1 MLTFTSLLVFF
12 NRLIINIALNKHF
25 REESTMKNVK
35 LIMLMLIPFVLVSQE
50 VEEVVVT
57 ANKKEQTLQDIP
69 MNISVISET
78 SLEERGINN
87 PEDYLRTLAGVSTP
101 GGSNYY
107 TFRGLNTS
115 TSQRS
120 SGTSTTYV
128 DEVSGSLMGLFDI
141 ERVEVLRGPQG
152 TLYGSNAIGGTIR
165 YITNKPDS
173 SGAYG
178 KVRVG
183 YGSKRLASDPE
194 TSIEAMYNLPIS
206 DSLALRAVYSQLV
219 SPGIYKNIQ
228 TGNTVGEEDDSQLM
242 LTLGFNDG
250 GKLNGM
256 LRYFSANNK
265 AFGILEPGQSKP
277 GSADVYNPGCAQPTS
292 WFYGSGCERLSAIS
306 TFGSDEGVDVAM
318 TNYDPQYSHALAA
331 DESDEDRTEIFSA
344 TINYD
349 FGLFDANLVVSDRK
363 VTSDAVTD
371 WARIDMDDYVPAPLI
386 VDGDRS
392 YMNTSELRLTS
403 KPGQFEWT
411 VGYYSYDWNE
421 EPNSVSQTQ
430 YAVDSDWLAYVGYYA
445 GGLGDDSSGTNSSYD
460 ATAYCPPFCEGH
472 LGYPNLYYASYT
484 GFNQISEES
493 FFGQFDYHVNDK
505 LTLTYGI
512 RDYEIEDSSETYQYG
527 IFYMDNEGCDQETD
541 DNGDPVAN
549 TGSSPAGTQCAQ
561 LSGGESDTRSK
572 YAISYEVNDDLTLY
586 TTRAAGYRP
595 GGNQA
600 PLPPSCSSDETAGET
615 WAPRYDSDEA
625 ETTEFGLKA
634 RGDNYTANVTYFQ
647 VDWDG
652 IIISV
657 TPGCGWSYSY
667 NGGKAETSGWEV
679 EFTYGLTDALSL
691 DFAGSNMEAIT
702 SIDLESLGALAGDR
716 LPNTVETQWNLG
728 IVLDTTILT
737 VPSYA
742 RLDVNYYGDS
752 FNTFAEDPNSSSP
765 EYTKLNFNLGMD
777 ISETSKLSLSIDN
790 LLDERTEAY
799 IYAVEDTGWRPRN
812 WMQWIPPRTVSV
824 KYSYSF

>member
-1 MLTFTSLLVFF
+1 M
-12 NRLIINIALNKHF
+12 N
-25 REESTMKNVK
+25 NVK
-35 LIMLMLIPFVLVSQE
+35 LLMLMLIPFVLVSQE

-69 MNISVISET
+69 MNISVISEE
-78 SLEERGINN
+78 SLDERGITN

-101 GGSNYY
+101 GGSDYY

-120 SGTSTTYV
+120 PGTTSTYV
-128 DEVSGSLMGLFDI
+128 DEVNGSLMGLFDV

-173 SGAYG
+173 SAAYG

-250 GKLNGM
+250 GKLNGT
-256 LRYFSANNK
+256 LRYYSANNK

-277 GSADVYNPGCAQPTS
+277 GSADVHNPACAQPTG
-292 WFYGSGCERLSAIS
+292 WFYGAGCERLSAIS
-306 TFGSDEGVDVAM
+306 TFGSAEGVDVAM

-331 DESDEDRTEIFSA
+331 DESEEVRTEMFSA
-344 TINYD
+344 TVNYD
-349 FGLFDANLVVSDRK
+349 FGIFDANLVFSDRK
-363 VTSDAVTD
+363 VTEDTVTD

-386 VDGDRS
+386 IEGDRT
-392 YMNTSELRLTS
+392 NRKTTELRLTS

-411 VGYYSYDWNE
+411 VGYYEYDWAE

-430 YAVDSDWLAYVGYYA
+430 YAMDQDWLNYVSLYA
-445 GGLGDDSSGTNSSYD
+445 GGLIGDGSDYD

-472 LGYPNLYYASYT
+472 EGYPYLYYGSYT
-484 GFNQISEES
+484 GFNQEDETSY
-493 FFGQFDYHVNDK
+493 FGQFDFHVNDK
-505 LTLTYGI
+505 LTLTYGN
-512 RDYEIEDSSETYQYG
+512 RDYELSDSSKTFQYG
-527 IFYMDNEGCDQETD
+527 IFYMADTGCDQADGTAGTD
-541 DNGDPVAN
+541 
-549 TGSSPAGTQCAQ
+549 PAGTQCAE
-561 LSGGESDTRSK
+561 LSGSEADTRSK
-572 YAISYEVNDDLTLY
+572 FAISYEVNDDLTLY

-600 PLPPSCSSDETAGET
+600 PTPPSCNSDETVGET
-615 WAPRYDSDEA
+615 WAPRFNSDEA

-657 TPGCGWSYSY
+657 TPGCGWSYNF
-667 NGGKAETSGWEV
+667 NGGKAETSGFEV

-691 DFAGSNMEAIT
+691 DFSGSSMEATT
-702 SIDLESLGALAGDR
+702 SIDIESLGASAGDR
-716 LPNTVETQWNLG
+716 LPNTVNSQWNLG
-728 IVLDTTILT
+728 VVLDTTILT

-752 FNTFAEDPNSSSP
+752 FNTFAENPNSSSP

-799 IYAVEDTGWRPRN
+799 IYAVEDTGCRPRN

>member
-1 MLTFTSLLVFF
+1 
-12 NRLIINIALNKHF
+12 
-25 REESTMKNVK
+25 MKNVK
-35 LIMLMLIPFVLVSQE
+35 LLMLMLLPFVLVSQE

-69 MNISVISET
+69 MNISVISEAT
-78 SLEERGINN
+78 IDERGISN

-101 GGSNYY
+101 GGSDYY

-120 SGTSTTYV
+120 PGTSSTYV
-128 DEVSGSLMGLFDI
+128 DEVNGSLMGLFDI

-165 YITNKPDS
+165 YITNKPDT
-173 SGAYG
+173 SGSYG

-183 YGSKRLASDPE
+183 YGSKRLATDPE
-194 TSIEAMYNLPIS
+194 TSIEAMYNLPLS
-206 DSLALRAVYSQLV
+206 DSMAIRAVYSQLV

-242 LTLGFNDG
+242 LTLGFDN
-250 GKLNGM
+250 GKRLNGQV
-256 LRYFSANNK
+256 RYFYANNK

-277 GSADVYNPGCAQPTS
+277 GSADVYVEGCPQASSWWYNWDGDPTCS
-292 WFYGSGCERLSAIS
+292 RLSAIS
-306 TFGSDEGVDVAM
+306 TFAASEADYPNGGSVLTD
-318 TNYDPQYSHALAA
+318 YDPRFAHALAA
-331 DESDEDRTEIFSA
+331 DESEEARTEMFS
-344 TINYD
+344 IVLNSD
-349 FGLFDANLVVSDRK
+349 FGLFDAVLVYSDRK
-363 VTSDAVTD
+363 ITEDAVTD

-386 VDGDRS
+386 IEGDRT
-392 YMNTSELRLTS
+392 NRETTELRLTS

-411 VGYYSYDWNE
+411 VGYYSYDWSE

-430 YAVDSDWLAYVGYYA
+430 YAVSNYWLEYVA
-445 GGLGDDSSGTNSSYD
+445 SIAASLDPADYD

-484 GFNQISEES
+484 EYNWESEES
-493 FFGQFDYHVNDK
+493 GFAQIDYHVNDK

-512 RDYEIEDSSETYQYG
+512 RDYNLSDASKSFQYG
-527 IFYMDNEGCDQETD
+527 VFYMDNTGCDQLI
-541 DNGDPVAN
+541 DNVIVP
-549 TGSSPAGTQCAQ
+549 GSAPAGTQCAE
-561 LSGGESDTRSK
+561 LSGSEGDTRTK

-600 PLPPSCSSDETAGET
+600 PLPPSCSSDETAGDT
-615 WAPRYDSDEA
+615 WAPRYNSDEA
-625 ETTEFGLKA
+625 ETTEFGMKA

-657 TPGCGWSYSY
+657 TPGCGWSYNF

-702 SIDLESLGALAGDR
+702 TIDIESLGAAAGDR
-716 LPNTVETQWNLG
+716 LPNTVETQWNFG

-752 FNTFAEDPNSSSP
+752 FNTFAENPNSSSP

-777 ISETSKLSLSIDN
+777 LSESSKLSLSVDN

-799 IYAVEDTGWRPRN
+799 IYAVEDTSWRPRN

>member
-1 MLTFTSLLVFF
+1 
-12 NRLIINIALNKHF
+12 
-25 REESTMKNVK
+25 
-35 LIMLMLIPFVLVSQE
+35 
-50 VEEVVVT
+50 
-57 ANKKEQTLQDIP
+57 
-69 MNISVISET
+69 
-78 SLEERGINN
+78 
-87 PEDYLRTLAGVSTP
+87 
-101 GGSNYY
+101 
-107 TFRGLNTS
+107 
-115 TSQRS
+115 
-120 SGTSTTYV
+120 
-128 DEVSGSLMGLFDI
+128 MGLFDV

-173 SGAYG
+173 SAAYG

-194 TSIEAMYNLPIS
+194 TSVEAMYNLPIS

-277 GSADVYNPGCAQPTS
+277 GSADVYNPGCAQPTG

-306 TFGSDEGVDVAM
+306 TFGSSEGVDVAM

-331 DESDEDRTEIFSA
+331 DESEEVRTEMFSA
-344 TINYD
+344 TVNYD
-349 FGLFDANLVVSDRK
+349 FGLFDANLVFSDRK
-363 VTSDAVTD
+363 VTEDAVTD

-386 VDGDRS
+386 VEGDRT
-392 YMNTSELRLTS
+392 NRKTTELRLTS

-411 VGYYSYDWNE
+411 VGYYEYDWAE

-430 YAVDSDWLAYVGYYA
+430 YAMDQDWLNYVSLYA
-445 GGLGDDSSGTNSSYD
+445 GGLIGDGSDYD
-460 ATAYCPPFCEGH
+460 ATVYCPPFCEGH
-472 LGYPNLYYASYT
+472 EGYPYLYYGSYT
-484 GFNQISEES
+484 GFNQEDETSY
-493 FFGQFDYHVNDK
+493 FGQFDYHVNDK

-512 RDYEIEDSSETYQYG
+512 RDYELSDSSKTFQYG
-527 IFYMDNEGCDQETD
+527 IFYMDDTGCDQADGTAGTD
-541 DNGDPVAN
+541 
-549 TGSSPAGTQCAQ
+549 PAGTQCAE
-561 LSGGESDTRSK
+561 LSGSEADTRSK
-572 YAISYEVNDDLTLY
+572 FAISYEVNDDLTLY

-600 PLPPSCSSDETAGET
+600 PTPPSCNSDETVGET
-615 WAPRYDSDEA
+615 WAPRFNSDEA

-634 RGDNYTANVTYFQ
+634 RGENYTANVTYFQ

-657 TPGCGWSYSY
+657 TPGCGWSYNF
-667 NGGKAETSGWEV
+667 NGGKAETSGFEV

-691 DFAGSNMEAIT
+691 DFSGSSMEATT
-702 SIDLESLGALAGDR
+702 SIDIESLGASAGDR
-716 LPNTVETQWNLG
+716 LPNTVNSQWNLG
-728 IVLDTTILT
+728 VVLDTTILT

-752 FNTFAEDPNSSSP
+752 FNTFAENPNSSSP

>member
-1 MLTFTSLLVFF
+1 M
-12 NRLIINIALNKHF
+12 N
-25 REESTMKNVK
+25 NVK
-35 LIMLMLIPFVLVSQE
+35 LLMLMLIPFVLVSQE

-69 MNISVISET
+69 MNISVISEE
-78 SLEERGINN
+78 SLDERGITN

-101 GGSNYY
+101 GGSDYY

-120 SGTSTTYV
+120 PGTTSTYV
-128 DEVSGSLMGLFDI
+128 DEVNGSLMGLFDV

-173 SGAYG
+173 SAAYG

-194 TSIEAMYNLPIS
+194 TSVEAMYNLPIS

-277 GSADVYNPGCAQPTS
+277 GSADVYNPNCAQPTG

-306 TFGSDEGVDVAM
+306 TFGSAEGVDVAM

-331 DESDEDRTEIFSA
+331 DESEEVRTEMFSA

-349 FGLFDANLVVSDRK
+349 FGLFDANLVFSDRK
-363 VTSDAVTD
+363 VTEDAVTD

-386 VDGDRS
+386 VEGDRT
-392 YMNTSELRLTS
+392 NRKTTELRLTS

-411 VGYYSYDWNE
+411 VGYYEYDWAE

-430 YAVDSDWLAYVGYYA
+430 YAMDQDWLNYVSLYA
-445 GGLGDDSSGTNSSYD
+445 GGLIGDGSDYD
-460 ATAYCPPFCEGH
+460 ATVYCPPFCEGH
-472 LGYPNLYYASYT
+472 EGYPYLYYGSYT
-484 GFNQISEES
+484 GFNQEDETSY
-493 FFGQFDYHVNDK
+493 FGQFDFHVNDK

-512 RDYEIEDSSETYQYG
+512 RDYELSDSSKTFQYG
-527 IFYMDNEGCDQETD
+527 IFYMADTGCDKADGTAGTD
-541 DNGDPVAN
+541 
-549 TGSSPAGTQCAQ
+549 PAGTQCAE
-561 LSGGESDTRSK
+561 LSGSEADTRSK
-572 YAISYEVNDDLTLY
+572 FAISYEVNDDLTLY

-600 PLPPSCSSDETAGET
+600 PTPPSCNSDETVGET
-615 WAPRYDSDEA
+615 WAPRFNSDEA

-634 RGDNYTANVTYFQ
+634 RGENYTANVTYFQ

-657 TPGCGWSYSY
+657 TPGCGWSYNF
-667 NGGKAETSGWEV
+667 NGGKAETSGFEV

-691 DFAGSNMEAIT
+691 DFSGSSMEATT
-702 SIDLESLGALAGDR
+702 SIDIESLGASAGDR
-716 LPNTVETQWNLG
+716 LPNTVNSQWNLG
-728 IVLDTTILT
+728 VVLDTTILT

-752 FNTFAEDPNSSSP
+752 FNTFAENPNSSSP

-799 IYAVEDTGWRPRN
+799 IYAVEDTDWRKRN

>member
-1 MLTFTSLLVFF
+1 
-12 NRLIINIALNKHF
+12 
-25 REESTMKNVK
+25 MKNVK

-69 MNISVISET
+69 MNISVITEA

-120 SGTSTTYV
+120 SGTTSTYV
-128 DEVSGSLMGLFDI
+128 DEVNGSLMGLFDI

-173 SGAYG
+173 SAAYG

-194 TSIEAMYNLPIS
+194 TTIEAMYNLPIS

-277 GSADVYNPGCAQPTS
+277 GSADVYVEGCPQASSWWYNFDGDPTCS
-292 WFYGSGCERLSAIS
+292 RLSAIS
-306 TFGSDEGVDVAM
+306 QFAATEADYPNGASVLTE
-318 TNYDPQYSHALAA
+318 YDPRFAHALAA
-331 DESDEDRTEIFSA
+331 DESEEVRTEMFSA

-349 FGLFDANLVVSDRK
+349 FGLFDANLVFSDRK
-363 VTSDAVTD
+363 VTEDAVTD

-386 VDGDRS
+386 VEGDRT
-392 YMNTSELRLTS
+392 NRKTTELRLTS

-411 VGYYSYDWNE
+411 VGYYEYDWAE

-430 YAVDSDWLAYVGYYA
+430 YAMDQDWLNYVSLYA
-445 GGLGDDSSGTNSSYD
+445 GGLIGDGSDYD

-472 LGYPNLYYASYT
+472 EGYPYLYYASST
-484 GFNQISEES
+484 GYSQESEKS
-493 FFGQFDYHVNDK
+493 FFGQFDFHVNDK

-512 RDYEIEDSSETYQYG
+512 RDYELSDSSLTYQYG
-527 IFYMDNEGCDQETD
+527 IFYMGEYDADDIEGNADDDILTGGSTGCDGTAPLGTD
-541 DNGDPVAN
+541 
-549 TGSSPAGTQCAQ
+549 CAD
-561 LSGGESDTRSK
+561 LSGSEKDTRQK
-572 YAISYEVNDDLTLY
+572 FALSYEVNDDLTLY

-600 PLPPSCSSDETAGET
+600 PLPPFCSSDEAAQET
-615 WAPRYDSDEA
+615 WAPRFNSDEA

-657 TPGCGWSYSY
+657 TPGCGWSYNF
-667 NGGKAETSGWEV
+667 NGGKAETSGFEV

-691 DFAGSNMEAIT
+691 DFSGSSMEATT
-702 SIDLESLGALAGDR
+702 SIDIESLGASAGDR
-716 LPNTVETQWNLG
+716 LPNTVNSQWNLG
-728 IVLDTTILT
+728 VVLDTTILT

-752 FNTFAEDPNSSSP
+752 FNTFSENPNSSSP

-777 ISETSKLSLSIDN
+777 LSDTSKLSLSVDN

-799 IYAVEDTGWRPRN
+799 IYAVDDTSWRPRN